1 MGTRDG
7 GIFLIFSFPFLIPF
21 LYPIFLAL
29 SLLEKELFN
38 KKGNPKDIKIKKM
51 SERKRIFPELFLS
64 FFIWGNHMLAQ
75 EYILGIGIA
84 IKSLSQHEPFLDFIF
99 LIEGFLQRFSCFL
112 MNERRNPK
120 AYKIKIEN
128 EIS

>member
-99 LIEGFLQRFSCFL
+99 NFSFFIL
-112 MNERRNPK
+112 LSFVF
-120 AYKIKIEN
+120 ILSL
-128 EIS
+128 EIYQFHFYLPFTSLS

>member
-84 IKSLSQHEPFLDFIF
+84 IKSLSQHEPFLAFIF
-99 LIEGFLQRFSCFL
+99 ILSLEIYQFHFYLPFTSLSSSSSFSFSL
-112 MNERRNPK
+112 
-120 AYKIKIEN
+120 A
-128 EIS
+128 